1 MKIGIT
7 SFDFEAAFKTL
18 DSLDTPV
25 AQKAEKKPLEE
36 RLKITDGADMLL
48 EDYYNLS
55 SQRDFEAAQE
65 RRELDIALAK
75 LARIEKIVDLDA
87 KSPDEIQPS
96 YVGKIIIQC
105 PQCMTLFYKD
115 LEDIT
120 VSEEDPTVV
129 NVGEICQHCG
139 NDSGYTQIGKVGGVE
154 DETTEAEAEEVAEDE
169 VATEAEVEE
178 PVEDVS
184 EEESV
189 EVTDETTAEE
199 ALPSIDEIA
208 EDTAEEEEVTE
219 SLADIKEALNEAVD
233 FEIGG
238 HKVADVVDMLRK
250 AGCTDITCEERVSG
264 SEGEGYYDDMVFSAE
279 IKDIYKLD
287 KRIPKTVSLELRAS
301 D

>member
-7 SFDFEAAFKTL
+7 NFDFEAAFKTL

-36 RLKITDGADMLL
+36 RLKITEGADMLL

-75 LARIEKIVDLDA
+75 LAKIEKIVDLDA

-264 SEGEGYYDDMVFSAE
+264 SEGESYYDDMVFSAE